1 MATIIR
7 PTTPVNHVV
16 PEATPSKKV
25 SNDSQCRSTC
35 SQRAPQA
42 AAALQ
47 AISLESPTKPIQKP
61 APIIDD
67 TRRSPSPLSE
77 TEKTE
82 DQGLDVRKRFVGDVD
97 LPESKSAN
105 CVSYLYFSCPI
116 AGQEPLLMESKRRF
130 VLFPIQYHE
139 VIFFHLLIC

>member
-25 SNDSQCRSTC
+25 GNDSQRRVTC
-35 SQRAPQA
+35 SKPASQA

-67 TRRSPSPLSE
+67 ARRSASPLSE

-82 DQGLDVRKRFVGDVD
+82 DQELDLRKRFVGDVD
-97 LPESKSAN
+97 LPESMSAN
-105 CVSYLYFSCPI
+105 CVSH
-116 AGQEPLLMESKRRF
+116 
-130 VLFPIQYHE
+130 LFLNVPCRSGATTHG
-139 VIFFHLLIC
+139 V

>member
-25 SNDSQCRSTC
+25 SNDSQRRATC
-35 SQRAPQA
+35 SQPVCQA

-47 AISLESPTKPIQKP
+47 AISLESPTKPTQKS
-61 APIIDD
+61 AHVIDD

-82 DQGLDVRKRFVGDVD
+82 DQELDLRNRFVGDVD
-97 LPESKSAN
+97 LPESMSAT
-105 CVSYLYFSCPI
+105 CVGYSFLNVSCRSGATPHGVQTPLRSVPYPI
-116 AGQEPLLMESKRRF
+116 P
-130 VLFPIQYHE
+130 
-139 VIFFHLLIC
+139 

>member
-25 SNDSQCRSTC
+25 SNDRQWGSTC
-35 SQRAPQA
+35 SQPASQA

-61 APIIDD
+61 APVIDD

-82 DQGLDVRKRFVGDVD
+82 DQELGLRKRFVGDVD
-97 LPESKSAN
+97 LPESRSAS
-105 CVSYLYFSCPI
+105 CVSYSFLMSHE
-116 AGQEPLLMESKRRF
+116 GQEPLLMESKRRF

-139 VIFFHLLIC
+139 VIFFT

>member
-7 PTTPVNHVV
+7 PTTPVHHVV

-25 SNDSQCRSTC
+25 SNDRQYCSTSSQP
-35 SQRAPQA
+35 AFQA

-61 APIIDD
+61 VPVIDD

-82 DQGLDVRKRFVGDVD
+82 DQELDVRKRFVGDVD
-97 LPESKSAN
+97 LPESRSAN
-105 CVSYLYFSCPI
+105 CASYLFSCPI
-116 AGQEPLLMESKRRF
+116 TGQEPLLMESKRRF

-139 VIFFHLLIC
+139 VIFFFFT

>member
-25 SNDSQCRSTC
+25 SNDSQCRSTR
-35 SQRAPQA
+35 SQPTSQA

-47 AISLESPTKPIQKP
+47 AISLESPTKPIQKL
-61 APIIDD
+61 APVIDD

-77 TEKTE
+77 SEKTE
-82 DQGLDVRKRFVGDVD
+82 EQELDLRKRFVGDVH
-97 LPESKSAN
+97 LPESMSTN
-105 CVSYLYFSCPI
+105 CVSYLFLTVPCRSGATPHGI
-116 AGQEPLLMESKRRF
+116 
-130 VLFPIQYHE
+130 
-139 VIFFHLLIC
+139 